1 LTAHIDGRTWAKGV
15 QKYGAE
21 ECIWAYDGEGDGEL
35 HNEELHVFYSLPSI
49 IQVIQLRIMG
59 WTVG

>member
-1 LTAHIDGRTWAKGV
+1 MVLRNVFGHMMEK
-15 QKYGAE
+15 E
-21 ECIWAYDGEGDGEL
+21 MGEL

-49 IQVIQLRIMG
+49 IQVIQSRIMG